1 MLQVHLRNN
10 NFTGFFKYFDR
21 KLRNIFKERLLMT
34 ASVTVQ
40 RKTIIIFTFESLSK
54 QSFSKCLEQIKK
66 FLGSGSFL
74 LIFCSHSS
82 RTLWKLR
89 FGFFVERL
97 VQPTALQFGI
107 FNVKRKCFVRCL
119 TSTRIKT

>member
-40 RKTIIIFTFESLSK
+40 RKTIVIFTFESLSK

-66 FLGSGSFL
+66 FLASSSFL

-107 FNVKRKCFVRCL
+107 FSVKRKCFFRCL